1 MEERSTLISDLAKV
15 YNLHESKDECRD
27 AVRNNEQFDRLKE
40 LVGGSA
46 DTAMASVEKLA
57 LSTNDT
63 FWGYVRQ
70 LKQYKEEQGINTVKD
85 RNGIEVEVLLVNSG
99 IKKKGQRIY
108 MNLYYWL
115 CEQNNYQPSSDQYA
129 VQAWKNKGSL
139 EYLALVELNVSF
151 DDYINE
157 QAYYEHQ

>member
-1 MEERSTLISDLAKV
+1 M
-15 YNLHESKDECRD
+15 
-27 AVRNNEQFDRLKE
+27 
-40 LVGGSA
+40 
-46 DTAMASVEKLA
+46 
-57 LSTNDT
+57 
-63 FWGYVRQ
+63 
-70 LKQYKEEQGINTVKD
+70 
-85 RNGIEVEVLLVNSG
+85 EVLLVNLG